1 MLDSNASVQHT
12 IELQV
17 DGQIQLPDSIRKTL
31 NWNPGDRLILT
42 LETDGNLRLSRIQ
55 AQVQKLQGIF
65 KNIAPGISLA
75 DELIHDRRQ
84 ASQQES

>member
-1 MLDSNASVQHT
+1 MLDSNDCVQHT

-17 DGQIQLPDSIRKTL
+17 DRQIQLPDRIRKTL

-42 LETDGNLRLSRIQ
+42 LETNGNLRLNRIQ
-55 AQVQKLQGIF
+55 AQIQKLQGIF

-84 ASQQES
+84 AAQQES